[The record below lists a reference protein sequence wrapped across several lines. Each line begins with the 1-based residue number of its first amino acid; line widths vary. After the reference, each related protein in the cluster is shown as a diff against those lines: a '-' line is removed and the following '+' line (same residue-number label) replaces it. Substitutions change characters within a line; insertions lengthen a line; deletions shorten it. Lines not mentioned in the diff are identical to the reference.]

1 MKRRHV
7 ARARRSSA
15 SYTFIVTT
23 SESPSGHT
31 RAELAAD
38 EWYRRRGG
46 GAAPADNNNATAAAA
61 AAAAAAAEAAALP
74 LVTLLKIDVEGHDPQ
89 VLARWRQ

>member
-1 MKRRHV
+1 MKRRRV

-15 SYTFIVTT
+15 SHTFIVTA

-61 AAAAAAAEAAALP
+61 AAAEAAALP

-89 VLARWRQ
+89 VLAR